1 MGNML
6 TYKGYHAAIEFDQ
19 EDMLLVGEVFG
30 IQDSLNFHG
39 RSVEEVEEM
48 FHQSI
53 DNYLE
58 LCKEMGKQPD
68 KEFKGSFNVRIDPKL
83 HRAAAL
89 AAKQRRVTLNEY
101 VETAIRDA
109 VSQTERGPV
118 YLFSDLFQATVLPKV
133 TRGAVVPSSTQYM
146 PSNKQF
152 CLKGESIY
160 AI

>member
-53 DNYLE
+53 DNYLALCAE
-58 LCKEMGKQPD
+58 LGKQPD
-68 KEFKGSFNVRIDPKL
+68 KEFKGSFNVRIDPGL

-89 AAKQRRVTLNEY
+89 AAKQRGVTLNEY

-109 VSQTERGPV
+109 VSRTERGPV
-118 YLFSDLFQATVLPKV
+118 YLFSDLLPTAAFPKV
-133 TRGAVVPSSTQYM
+133 TRGEIVPSITNYK

-152 CLKGESIY
+152 CLKGESTY

>member
-6 TYKGYHAAIEFDQ
+6 MYKGYHAAIEFDQ

-39 RSVEEVEEM
+39 RSVEEIEAM

-58 LCKEMGKQPD
+58 LCKELGKKPD
-68 KEFKGSFNVRIDPKL
+68 KEFKGSFNVRIAPSL

-89 AAKQRRVTLNEY
+89 AAKQRKITLNEF
-101 VETAIRDA
+101 VETAIHDA
-109 VSQTERGPV
+109 VSQTRQGPIYV
-118 YLFSDLFQATVLPKV
+118 FSDLLQA
-133 TRGAVVPSSTQYM
+133 GALTKITQGEVVSNSAHYK

-152 CLKGESIY
+152 ALSI
-160 AI
+160 